1 MTFAILTTMIVV
13 AQQVYG
19 QFEVGGTIGDI
30 GNAVKGGAQ
39 DIGNAVSKGAGDM

>member
-30 GNAVKGGAQ
+30 GNAV
-39 DIGNAVSKGAGDM
+39 SKGAGYM